1 MNIIYNMLIY
11 SVWFFATYYVVIL
24 LLLMFLGKNK
34 LFESRAFDFKKKPMV
49 SVLVPAYNEQGKIKH
64 TINSLKKID
73 YDNIEFIIISD
84 GSKDGT
90 AKEVR
95 ANIQGDKRFTFIDR
109 KENRG
114 KAATLNQGIELAK
127 GEFIATMDADSIAEP
142 RIFYKVLPYFHD
154 KKVGAVTVSVLV
166 KNPKGFLHKL
176 FYLEFAIGLS
186 LMLKVFSFVNALFVT
201 PGPFSIYRKSVLDE
215 IGGFDPNCITEDS
228 EIAYRIHKH
237 HYKIDS
243 CMEAKAYTI
252 LPPTF
257 RKITIQRKRWY
268 SGAIQT
274 IIKHRNMLFNKKYGA
289 FGYFVAFNYI
299 LIFLGITL
307 FLASSYL
314 GLHRTLDSVLY
325 FKYTDINVIERLM
338 DIRFDILAMS
348 RATVLGLLSLVF
360 TMFVL
365 VTGLMLTRTKCS
377 NRKLSIVAW
386 PLMFFLYQFF
396 WLISV
401 AALLTGRK
409 IKWR

>member
-1 MNIIYNMLIY
+1 MNIIYNILIY
-11 SVWFFATYYVVIL
+11 MVWFCATYYVVIL
-24 LLLMFLGKNK
+24 LLIMFIGRKK
-34 LFESRAFDFKKKPMV
+34 LFDSRVFDFKEKPKV
-49 SVLVPAYNEQGKIKH
+49 SVIIPAYNEQGKIKY
-64 TINSLKKID
+64 TIKSLKRID

-84 GSKDGT
+84 GSNDQTG
-90 AKEVR
+90 KEVR
-95 ANIQGDKRFTFIDR
+95 ANIRGDKRFTFIDR
-109 KENRG
+109 NENMG
-114 KAATLNQGIELAK
+114 KAATLNQGIGLAK
-127 GEFIATMDADSIAEP
+127 GEFIATMDADSIAES
-142 RIFYKVLPYFHD
+142 RIFYKVLPYFKD

-201 PGPFSIYRKSVLDE
+201 PGPFSIYRKSVLEE

-237 HYKIDS
+237 HYKIDN

-257 RKITIQRKRWY
+257 KKITIQRKRWY

-274 IIKHRNMLFNKKYGA
+274 IVKHKSMLFNKKYGA

-299 LIFLGITL
+299 LIFLGLTL
-307 FLASSYL
+307 FLTSSYL
-314 GLHRTLDSVLY
+314 GLHRALDSMLY
-325 FKYTDINVIERLM
+325 LRYTDLNIIERLK
-338 DIRFDILAMS
+338 DFRFDILTMS

-365 VTGLMLTRTKCS
+365 VTGLMMTKTNCS
-377 NRKLSIVAW
+377 KRKLIIAVW

-401 AALLTGRK
+401 AAVLTGRK
-409 IKWR
+409 IRWR

>member
-1 MNIIYNMLIY
+1 MNIIYNLLIY

-24 LLLMFLGKNK
+24 LLLMFLGKKK
-34 LFESRAFDFKKKPMV
+34 LFDNREFDFKEKPMV
-49 SVLVPAYNEQGKIKH
+49 SVIVPAYNEQGKIKH
-64 TINSLKKID
+64 TIKSLKRID

-90 AKEVR
+90 GKEVR
-95 ANIQGDKRFTFIDR
+95 ANIHGDRRFTFIDR
-109 KENRG
+109 RENMG
-114 KAATLNQGIELAK
+114 KAATLNQGIDLAK
-127 GEFIATMDADSIAEP
+127 GEFIATMDADSVAEP
-142 RIFYKVLPYFHD
+142 RIFYKVLPYFKD
-154 KKVGAVTVSVLV
+154 KKVGAVTVSVFV
-166 KNPKGFLHKL
+166 KNPKGFIQKL

-186 LMLKVFSFVNALFVT
+186 LLLKVFSFVNALFVT
-201 PGPFSIYRKSVLDE
+201 PGPFSIYRKSVLKE
-215 IGGFDPNCITEDS
+215 IGGFDPNSVTEDS

-257 RKITIQRKRWY
+257 RKITVQRKRWY

-274 IIKHRNMLFNKKYGA
+274 LVKHRDMLFNRKYGA

-299 LIFLGITL
+299 LIFLGIAL
-307 FLASSYL
+307 FLTTSYL
-314 GLHRTLDSVLY
+314 GLHRAVDSALY
-325 FKYTDINVIERLM
+325 FKYTDINIIERLQ
-338 DIRFDILAMS
+338 DFRFDILTMS

-365 VTGLMLTRTKCS
+365 VTGLLLTKTRCA
-377 NRKLSIVAW
+377 NRKLSIMAW

-401 AALLTGRK
+401 AAVLTGRK